1 MLILCNFAPRNFIM
15 IAFIEGQISDK
26 NPTYVVLD
34 TGGVGYLLHISLNT
48 YTRLQSLDRVRLLTH
63 LHIKEDAHTLFGFW
77 SDEER
82 EMFRHLISVSGIGP
96 STAQLILS
104 GMQTSE
110 IRGAILTGDSDTFK
124 RVKGIGAKTA
134 QRLIIDLKD
143 KVGKAGE
150 EISLIDKGTHNTL
163 KEEALSALVSLG
175 FPRPVVSRTL
185 NQVMLNMP
193 DEMTLETLIKA
204 VLKELS

>member
-1 MLILCNFAPRNFIM
+1 M

-34 TGGVGYLLHISLNT
+34 TGGIGYLLHISLNT
-48 YTRLQSLDRVRLLTH
+48 YARLESLERVKLLTH
-63 LHIKEDAHTLFGFW
+63 LHIKEDSHTLFGFW
-77 SDEER
+77 TEEER
-82 EMFRHLISVSGIGP
+82 TMFRHLISVSGIGP

-104 GMQTSE
+104 AMQTSE
-110 IRGAILTGDSDTFK
+110 IRSAIVSEDVNTFK

-143 KVGKAGE
+143 KVARDGE
-150 EISLIDKGTHNTL
+150 EIALIDKGTHNTL
-163 KEEALSALVSLG
+163 REEALSALVSLG
-175 FPRPVVSRTL
+175 FPRPLVSKTL
-185 NQVMLNMP
+185 NQVMAKQSEGL
-193 DEMTLETLIKA
+193 DLEHLIKM

>member
-1 MLILCNFAPRNFIM
+1 M

-34 TGGVGYLLHISLNT
+34 AGGIGYLLHISLNT
-48 YTRLQSLDRVRLLTH
+48 YAKIESLERARLLTH
-63 LHIKEDAHTLFGFW
+63 LHIKEDAHTLYGFW
-77 SDEER
+77 TEEER
-82 EMFRHLISVSGIGP
+82 SLFRHLISVSGIGP

-104 GMQTSE
+104 AMQTGE
-110 IRGAILTGDSDTFK
+110 IRGAIVAGDADTFK

-143 KVGKAGE
+143 KVGRDGE
-150 EISLIDKGTHNTL
+150 EITLIAQGPHNTL
-163 KEEALSALVSLG
+163 REEALSALVSLG
-175 FPRPVVSRTL
+175 FPRAAVTRAI
-185 NQVMLNMP
+185 NQVIKKVPEDINL
-193 DEMTLETLIKA
+193 EMLIKA

>member
-1 MLILCNFAPRNFIM
+1 M

-48 YTRLQSLDRVRLLTH
+48 YSRLESLDKVRLLTH
-63 LHIKEDAHTLFGFW
+63 LHIKEDAHTLYGFW
-77 SDEER
+77 SDDER
-82 EMFRHLISVSGIGP
+82 TMFRHLISVSGIGP

-104 GMQTSE
+104 AMQTSE
-110 IRGAILTGDSDTFK
+110 IRGAIVGGDVDTFK

-143 KVGKAGE
+143 KVAKDGE
-150 EISLIDKGTHNTL
+150 EISLIAPGKHNTVR
-163 KEEALSALVSLG
+163 EEALSALVSLG

-185 NQVMLNMP
+185 NQVIGKVPEDISL
-193 DEMTLETLIKA
+193 EMLIKA